1 MTGPDEPD
9 GSDATDGSDADGSD
23 DAPGSDGGDEPQY
36 HDVWETRV
44 RFAETDAQG
53 VVFYGD
59 YLTYQ
64 DETFSQYLR
73 EIGYPYEAMEAND
86 WDIHVVHVDVDYR
99 APAEFGDD
107 LVCGIRVD
115 AIEGSSIEFAWRCR
129 TADGTLL
136 AEGGL
141 THVAVSGG
149 DPTRVPD
156 EFRHAVRDYQAVP
169 PDPV

>member
-23 DAPGSDGGDEPQY
+23 DAPGSDAGDEPQY

-136 AEGGL
+136 AEGGH
-141 THVAVSGG
+141 THVAVSG
-149 DPTRVPD
+149 DEPTRVPD

>member
-1 MTGPDEPD
+1 MSEPGTD
-9 GSDATDGSDADGSD
+9 AATDDSDVETEHS
-23 DAPGSDGGDEPQY
+23 GGDDQTKC

-59 YLTYQ
+59 YVTYQ

-73 EIGYPYEAMEAND
+73 EIGYPYGAMDQDD

-99 APAEFGDD
+99 APAEFGDE

-115 AIEGSSIEFAWRCR
+115 AIEESSIEFAWRCR
-129 TADGTLL
+129 KADGTLL

-141 THVAVSGG
+141 THVAVRDGE
-149 DPTRVPD
+149 PTRVPD
-156 EFRHAVRDYQAVP
+156 EFRRAVRDYQAVP